1 MLVSRIRERGQS
13 EKGSMNA
20 DHSRQTLAV
29 IGKNVQDR
37 FQDSPF
43 SSTPLQQ
50 LRNSCERL
58 HEQDVVGQ
66 GVFGAMRTM
75 P

>member
-1 MLVSRIRERGQS
+1 MLVSRIRERGLS

-20 DHSRQTLAV
+20 DHSRQMFAV

-37 FQDSPF
+37 FQYSPF
-43 SSTPLQQ
+43 TPTPPQQ

-66 GVFGAMRTM
+66 GVLGAMRTM